1 MGPKNFERSGLC
13 LVNGNIIT
21 LDPNKPKAEAVAIRD
36 GKIIG
41 VGTSEEMKSLLG
53 NKVKIVNL
61 KGKTV
66 LPGFTDCHIHILGF
80 GAMLNML
87 DLRGAKSIKEI
98 KEKVRKEAQRKSR
111 GAWIVGHGWDDSILA
126 EKRLPTRW
134 DLDQVAPNNPV
145 TLMRICGHISC
156 VNSKALELAKI
167 TAETE
172 SPPGGK
178 IDKDPETNEPTGIMR
193 ESAGF
198 MILNLVSLGEEDYVS
213 ALKLACKEAV
223 AKGITSI
230 HCMPL
235 LDQAQDFQGRAFQT
249 LLMREE
255 LPLRVYLQIP
265 EAYMSSIM
273 SLGFYTGFGNHQLK
287 IGAIKIILDGSLGG
301 HTAAMLEPFSD
312 DPENRGILI
321 YDEVKLREIVKKA
334 HLAGFQLAIHCIGDR
349 AVTVA
354 LDALEEALREKPK
367 KDHRHRI
374 EHASVLN
381 EDLIQR
387 MKRLEVVV
395 SVQPPFIVS
404 DGRWMLD
411 RVGEKRAKY
420 VYPFKK
426 LLEEGIILAAGS
438 DCPVELMDPLL
449 GIQAAVLRQVAPNYT
464 FIPEQRVSVEQ
475 AIRMYTLGA
484 AYASFEEKIK
494 GSIETGKLADLVVL
508 SDDPLKVPA
517 NKISEIKVEMTIVGG
532 EIVYFK
538 K

>member
-1 MGPKNFERSGLC
+1 MNLKNSKQTDLC
-13 LVNGNIIT
+13 LANGNFIT
-21 LDPNKPKAEAVAIRD
+21 LDPDKPRAEAVAIRD

-41 VGTSEEMKSLLG
+41 VGTNEEMKSLLG
-53 NKVKIVNL
+53 DKVKIVDL

-66 LPGFTDCHIHILGF
+66 LPGFTDCHIHLLGF

-87 DLRGAKSIKEI
+87 DLRGVKSIEEI
-98 KEKVRKEAQRKSR
+98 KEKLRKEAQRKSK

-134 DLDQVAPNNPV
+134 DLDQAAPDNPV

-156 VNSKALELAKI
+156 ANSKALELAKI

-178 IDKDPETNEPTGIMR
+178 IDKDPRTNEPTGIMR
-193 ESAGF
+193 EAESF
-198 MILNLVSLGEEDYVS
+198 MILKLVTLEDEDYVS
-213 ALKLACKEAV
+213 ALKLACEKAV

-235 LDQAQDFQGRAFQT
+235 LDQDQYFQDKAFQT
-249 LLMREE
+249 LMMRGE

-265 EAYMSSIM
+265 ESCLSSILN
-273 SLGFYTGFGNHQLK
+273 LGFFTGFGNHQLK

-301 HTAAMLEPFSD
+301 RTAAMLEPFSD
-312 DPENRGILI
+312 DPENRGIVI
-321 YDEVKLREIVKKA
+321 YNEKVLRNIVKVA
-334 HLAGFQLAIHCIGDR
+334 HSENFQLAIHCIGDR

-387 MKRLEVVV
+387 MKRLGVVA

-411 RVGEKRAKY
+411 RVGKERAKY
-420 VYPFKK
+420 VYPFKR

-449 GIQAAVLRQVAPNYT
+449 GIQAAVLRQVTPDYT

-475 AIRMYTLGA
+475 AIRMYTLDA

-517 NKISEIKVEMTIVGG
+517 DKISEIEVEMTIVGG
-532 EIVYFK
+532 EIVYSK